1 MTEAPVVRLPRLRW
15 TVRRMVAVALLVGAG
30 AAAGRWMPFSHWAHY
45 HRDRAY
51 ECGCV
56 RLDHTRMAWT
66 GRCLIAY
73 HSKLA
78 ALNSLFTAAYGQP
91 PVHCGLP
98 ILDPIPG
105 ESSP

>member
-1 MTEAPVVRLPRLRW
+1 MRLLQVQW
-15 TVRRMVAVALLVGAG
+15 TVRQMMAVVLLVGAG
-30 AAAGRWMPFSHWAHY
+30 AAAGRRMEFSHWAHY

-56 RLDHTRMAWT
+56 RLDVTRMAWT

-73 HSKLA
+73 HSMMA
-78 ALNSLFTAAYGQP
+78 TLFAGLSGQP
-91 PVHCGLP
+91 PVRCGLP

-105 ESSP
+105 ESAL